1 MTPIS
6 SAPTPLEQML
16 RIGVNR
22 RNITIGLPA
31 PAAGEDRRFPLTPE
45 AAGLLVERGFTVK
58 MQQGAATAI
67 HYPDLK
73 YQQQGVEMVDRAE
86 ALRTDMVIYLAPLSG
101 ADARGLKRGSMLMTL
116 FSSVAADPDVI
127 KTLLIKGIITI
138 ALDHIRDAGGH
149 TPFADI
155 LAEIAGRASMSTAC
169 ALLADSVH
177 GKGIL
182 LGGIAGI
189 VPCEVTIFGSGID
202 ACAAAQSAMGL
213 GATVRMFDNDV
224 YRLRSALRQLGPGVA
239 GSALHPRVLINALR
253 SADVVVATD
262 IRPLHIIPADIVA
275 EMKSGVITFD
285 LTSGPRRVFPSML
298 GIDLGNASPADNA
311 IEGHRVCY
319 INPANAVPRTV
330 AMALSNT
337 FLTMITEI
345 FTCDGMTNALMLNRG
360 LQMAALTFLGKPV
373 NAEIGNLVGLRS
385 VDINLILQ
393 FS

>member
-1 MTPIS
+1 
-6 SAPTPLEQML
+6 ML

-31 PAAGEDRRFPLTPE
+31 PAPGEDRRFPLTPE
-45 AAGLLVERGFTVK
+45 AAGMLVERGFTVK
-58 MQQGAATAI
+58 MQKGGSAAI
-67 HYPDLK
+67 HYPDLR
-73 YQQQGVEMVDRAE
+73 YQQQGVEIVERAE
-86 ALRTDMVIYLAPLSG
+86 ALRTDMVIYLSPLSP

-116 FSSVAADPDVI
+116 FPAVAADPEVV

-138 ALDHIRDAGGH
+138 ALDHITDDSGH

-155 LAEIAGRASMSTAC
+155 LAEIAGRASMATAS

-189 VPCEVTIFGSGID
+189 VPCEVTILGSGID
-202 ACAAAQSAMGL
+202 AIAAAQSAMGL
-213 GATVRMFDNDV
+213 GATVRMFDNDS
-224 YRLRSALRQLGPGVA
+224 YRLRAALRQLGQGIA

-262 IRPLHIIPADIVA
+262 VRPLHIISADVVA
-275 EMKSGVITFD
+275 EMKAGVITFD
-285 LTSGPRRVFPSML
+285 LTSGIRSVFPSMPKV
-298 GIDLGNASPADNA
+298 DLGNASAADNTMD
-311 IEGHRVCY
+311 GRRVCY

-360 LQMAALTFLGKPV
+360 LQNAALTFLGKPV
-373 NAEIGNLVGLRS
+373 NAEIGALVGLRA

>member
-1 MTPIS
+1 
-6 SAPTPLEQML
+6 ML

-31 PAAGEDRRFPLTPE
+31 PAPGEDRRFPLTPE
-45 AAGLLVERGFTVK
+45 AAGMLVERGFTVK
-58 MQQGAATAI
+58 MQQGGAAAI
-67 HYPDLK
+67 HYPDLR
-73 YQQQGVEMVDRAE
+73 YQQQGVEIVDRAE
-86 ALRTDMVIYLAPLSG
+86 ALRTDMVIYLSPLSP

-116 FSSVAADPDVI
+116 FPAVAADPEVV

-138 ALDHIRDAGGH
+138 ALDHITDDGGH

-155 LAEIAGRASMSTAC
+155 LAEIAGRASMATAS

-189 VPCEVTIFGSGID
+189 VPCEVTILGSGID
-202 ACAAAQSAMGL
+202 AIAAAQSAMGL
-213 GATVRMFDNDV
+213 GATVRMFDNDA
-224 YRLRSALRQLGPGVA
+224 YR
-239 GSALHPRVLINALR
+239 LR

-262 IRPLHIIPADIVA
+262 IRPLHIISADVVA
-275 EMKSGVITFD
+275 EMKAGVITFD
-285 LTSGPRRVFPSML
+285 LTAGVRSVFPSMPKV
-298 GIDLGNASPADNA
+298 DLGNASAADNTMD
-311 IEGHRVCY
+311 GRRVCY
-319 INPANAVPRTV
+319 VNPANAVPRTV

-360 LQMAALTFLGKPV
+360 LQNAALTFLGKPV
-373 NAEIGNLVGLRS
+373 NAEIGALVGLRA

>member
-1 MTPIS
+1 
-6 SAPTPLEQML
+6 ML

-31 PAAGEDRRFPLTPE
+31 PAPGEDRRFPLTPE
-45 AAGLLVERGFTVK
+45 AAGMLVERGFTVK
-58 MQQGAATAI
+58 MQKGGSAAI
-67 HYPDLK
+67 HYPDLR
-73 YQQQGVEMVDRAE
+73 YQQQGVEIVERAE
-86 ALRTDMVIYLAPLSG
+86 ALRTDMVIYLSPLSP

-116 FSSVAADPDVI
+116 FPAVAADPEVV

-138 ALDHIRDAGGH
+138 ALDHITDDSGH

-155 LAEIAGRASMSTAC
+155 LAEIAGRASMATAS

-189 VPCEVTIFGSGID
+189 VPCEVTILGSGID
-202 ACAAAQSAMGL
+202 AIAAAQSAMGL
-213 GATVRMFDNDV
+213 GATVRMFDNDS
-224 YRLRSALRQLGPGVA
+224 YRLRAALRQLGQGIA

-262 IRPLHIIPADIVA
+262 IRPLHIISADVVA
-275 EMKSGVITFD
+275 EMKAGVITFD
-285 LTSGPRRVFPSML
+285 LTSGIRSVFPSMPKV
-298 GIDLGNASPADNA
+298 DLGNASATDNTMD
-311 IEGHRVCY
+311 GRRVCY

-360 LQMAALTFLGKPV
+360 LQNAALTFLGKPV
-373 NAEIGNLVGLRS
+373 NAEIGALVGLRA

>member
-16 RIGVNR
+16 RIGINR

-58 MQQGAATAI
+58 MQQGAASAI

-73 YQQQGVEMVDRAE
+73 YQQQGVEITDRAE
-86 ALRTDMVIYLAPLSG
+86 TLRTDMVIYLSPLGG
-101 ADARGLKRGSMLMTL
+101 ADVRGLKRGSMLLTL
-116 FSSVAADPDVI
+116 FPAVASDPDVVRI
-127 KTLLIKGIITI
+127 LLAKGIITI
-138 ALDHIRDAGGH
+138 ALDRICDDRGN

-155 LAEIAGRASMSTAC
+155 LAEIAGRAAMASAS

-189 VPCEVTIFGSGID
+189 VPCEATILGSGID
-202 ACAAAQSAMGL
+202 ACAAAQSAIGL

-239 GSALHPRVLINALR
+239 GSAIHPHVLINALR
-253 SADVVVATD
+253 SADVIVATD

-275 EMKSGVITFD
+275 EMKAGVITFD
-285 LTSGPRRVFPSML
+285 LTSGPRRVFPSMPA
-298 GIDLGNASPADNA
+298 IDLGNASAADNSMDGRRA
-311 IEGHRVCY
+311 CY

-337 FLTMITEI
+337 LLTMVSEI

-373 NAEIGNLVGLRS
+373 NTAIGNLVGLRA